1 MPSYFYACAFLREAR
16 SQTAAKTR
24 TPPTPSAGVS
34 GALSRTTERTT
45 AVIGSKQL
53 KRLAEVAEIILRLET

>member
-1 MPSYFYACAFLREAR
+1 
-16 SQTAAKTR
+16 
-24 TPPTPSAGVS
+24 VS
-34 GALSRTTERTT
+34 GAPSRTTERTT